1 MLGWLGDPSLAIWMF
16 LVVAAWQYTGFMM
29 VLVLAGLQGVPNE
42 IYQAAALDGARGVRA
57 FWYITLPSIRNIL
70 IVAVLITTIGAF
82 KVFDLIYVTTGGGPA
97 QRHAGARHLHLSAG
111 LHARQH
117 GLRQRHLGGAAG
129 HRRHPRLAAAQILA
143 AGVMAKLFRFRVLA
157 APCTASSAVYALFVL
172 LPMVWM
178 VFAAFKTKREIF
190 VDPMGLPDTLSFVAF
205 GRAWAI
211 GLGVFLFNSAMVTL
225 LSVLV
230 IVVVSGM
237 AAYVLARS
245 DMPWMRWVYLLVVV
259 CFAVPVHAVL
269 VPLYQELSA
278 AGMLNS
284 RLAIVLPYVAYGIP
298 FTTVLFYAFFLDFP
312 RELED
317 AARLDNCNRVQI
329 FFRVIL
335 PLSGPALASASIF
348 QAVFI
353 WNEFLLALLMLT
365 RSRR

>member
-1 MLGWLGDPSLAIWMF
+1 
-16 LVVAAWQYTGFMM
+16 MM
-29 VLVLAGLQGVPNE
+29 KNLL
-42 IYQAAALDGARGVRA
+42 
-57 FWYITLPSIRNIL
+57 
-70 IVAVLITTIGAF
+70 
-82 KVFDLIYVTTGGGPA
+82 
-97 QRHAGARHLHLSAG
+97 
-111 LHARQH
+111 
-117 GLRQRHLGGAAG
+117 
-129 HRRHPRLAAAQILA
+129 
-143 AGVMAKLFRFRVLA
+143 RFRVLSLA
-157 APCTASSAVYALFVL
+157 MYGFVAVYSLFVL

-190 VDPMGLPDTLSFVAF
+190 IDPMGIPDTISFDSF

-211 GLGVFLFNSAMVTL
+211 GLGTFLLNSAMVTF
-225 LSVLV
+225 LSVLL

-245 DMPWMRWVYLLVVV
+245 DYPWMRWLYLLVVV
-259 CFAVPVHAVL
+259 CFAVPVHGVL
-269 VPLYQELSA
+269 VPLFQMISA
-278 AGMLNS
+278 AGLLNS
-284 RLAIVLPYVAYGIP
+284 RLAIVLPYAAYGIP

-317 AARLDNCNRVQI
+317 AARLDNCSRVQT

-365 RSRR
+365 RPALKTLPVGIFELTSEFTSDWPAVMAGLSIAIIPIITIFFFSQKYFVRSLQGLGK